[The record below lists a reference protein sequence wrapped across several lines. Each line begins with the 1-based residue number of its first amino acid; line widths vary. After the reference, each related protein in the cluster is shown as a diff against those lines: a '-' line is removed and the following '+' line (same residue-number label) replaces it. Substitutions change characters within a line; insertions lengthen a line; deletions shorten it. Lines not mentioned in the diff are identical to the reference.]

1 MAKRSPTSRALEHYR
16 ELGYLVGKTEFHNMF
31 SHQKNDLFGFID
43 LVAIHP
49 VRGIVGVQATTG
61 NHHGE
66 RRNKILALPAALA
79 WIAAGGI
86 IEIITFAKR
95 GKAGERKLYTT
106 RIEVITAEMFQLQ
119 RDDGLN
125 SSPA

>member
-16 ELGYLVGKTEFHNMF
+16 ELGYLADKTEHHNMF

-49 VRGIVGVQATTG
+49 VRGIVGVQATSG
-61 NHHGE
+61 ANHAA
-66 RRNKILALPAALA
+66 RRTKILALPTAVA

-86 IEIITFAKR
+86 IEVITFAKQGAR
-95 GKAGERKLYTT
+95 GKPKRWTT
-106 RIEVITAEMFQLQ
+106 RIEVITADMFQLPPSL
-119 RDDGLN
+119 GLN